1 MLFSEYA
8 ADVQRHIAEFSQCG
22 LLVTSELTADMRT
35 EEIGLLKGIL
45 TFVDGSVLFFKE
57 YLDLRTAVEKKMYS
71 FHYQDAQAVLRFRYD
86 NAAHKPDLGYQE
98 HKHTPATTVQAAA
111 PDFADVMNEITEYLA
126 SI

>member
-35 EEIGLLKGIL
+35 EQIGLLKGIL

-57 YLDLRTAVEKKMYS
+57 YLDFRTAIKKKMYS

-86 NAAHKPDLGYQE
+86 NAAHKPDLGFQD
-98 HKHTPATTVQAAA
+98 HKHTLKTTV
-111 PDFADVMNEITEYLA
+111 
-126 SI
+126 